1 MTRWEKKFESGNY
14 IYHINMKD
22 GDGHSLEFEKTFEIK
37 SEEAKKLNEKTVDEK
52 KEVFGSIF

>member
-1 MTRWEKKFESGNY
+1 
-14 IYHINMKD
+14 MKD